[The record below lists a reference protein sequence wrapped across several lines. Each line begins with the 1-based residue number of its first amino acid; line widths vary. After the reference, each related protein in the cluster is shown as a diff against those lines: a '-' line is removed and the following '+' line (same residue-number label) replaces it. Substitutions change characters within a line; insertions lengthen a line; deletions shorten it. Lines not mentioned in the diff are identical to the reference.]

1 MGSQNDRANIDRIA
15 RALAASAGVAWE
27 RLDAYPGYLRGIWRA
42 KARQL
47 LSHMDEESPGL
58 A

>member
-1 MGSQNDRANIDRIA
+1 MGSQDDRANIDRIA

-27 RLDAYPGYLRGIWRA
+27 RLEPYPGYLRNIWRA
-42 KARQL
+42 KARQVL
-47 LSHMDEESPGL
+47 HHLEADTQSL

>member
-1 MGSQNDRANIDRIA
+1 MGRQDDRANIDRIA

-27 RLDAYPGYLRGIWRA
+27 RLDNYPGYLRGIWRA
-42 KARQL
+42 KARRL
-47 LSHMDEESPGL
+47 LSHMDVDAPGL